1 MILCFLSGN
10 RPGFGPDS
18 QRNVPDPTV
27 AYKKLKH
34 GDKLPV
40 LSVCTSDS
48 SGGAA
53 RAAYRIHLAVQEYGI
68 DSRMFVKNKGT
79 SDDRVFSVSDFV
91 PHNTLYRAFD
101 WVRNKVKNKW
111 QHYQWGKYPQ
121 RGPYFMSDL
130 RATDIGGALQK
141 LDYDILH
148 LHWVNLRF
156 LPLDKLPKDKPIVWT
171 LHDSWPFCGICHVP
185 MDCTRYQSECGRCP
199 QLGSAKMD
207 DLSHQVWTEKLRLFK
222 DLDLHI
228 VAPSHWLADCAR
240 KSALFKD
247 LDIRVI
253 PNCLDTDTFCPGDRV
268 EACRRFGLDPA
279 RRHILFGA
287 MQAVEDKNKGFDYLV
302 NALEQIGSV
311 LSTDTDFVVF
321 GTSKPIAA
329 EIGGLKVS
337 SIGLLRNQE
346 DIVRAYRSADVT
358 VVPSLSENLSCTIM
372 ESMACGTPVAAFAIG
387 GNGDLIDHQV
397 NGYLAREKDCGDL
410 AQGIRWCLDH
420 VQDLTPA
427 ASGKIIGNFTPA
439 VVGEKYAG
447 LYRSLAKRRML

>member
-1 MILCFLSGN
+1 M
-10 RPGFGPDS
+10 
-18 QRNVPDPTV
+18 
-27 AYKKLKH
+27 
-34 GDKLPV
+34 GDKIRV

-53 RAAYRIHLAVQEYGI
+53 RAAYRIHLAVQEFGI

-79 SDDRVFSVSDFV
+79 SDDRVSSVEDFV
-91 PHNTLYRAFD
+91 PHNALYRAFD

-111 QHYQWGKYPQ
+111 QHYQWGKYPKKS
-121 RGPYFMSDL
+121 PYFMSDL
-130 RATDIGGALQK
+130 RSTDIGGALQK

-185 MDCTRYQSECGRCP
+185 MDCTRYQGECGCCP

-207 DLSHQVWTEKLRLFK
+207 DLSHQVWKDKLRLFK

-240 KSALFKD
+240 KSTLFKD
-247 LDIRVI
+247 RDIRVI
-253 PNCLDTDTFCPGDRV
+253 PNCLYTDIFCPGDRV
-268 EACRRFGLDPA
+268 EACHRFGLDPA
-279 RRHILFGA
+279 KRHILFGA

-302 NALEQIGSV
+302 HALEQIGPE
-311 LSTDTDFVVF
+311 LSADTDLVVF
-321 GTSKPIAA
+321 GTSRPIAV

-337 SIGLLRNQE
+337 SLGLLSNQE
-346 DIVRAYRSADVT
+346 DIVRAYRAADVT

-372 ESMACGTPVAAFAIG
+372 ESMACGTPVATFAIG

-397 NGYLAREKDCGDL
+397 NGYLAHEKDCKDL

-420 VQDLTPA
+420 AQTLVPA
-427 ASGKIIGNFTPA
+427 ALEGIHENYTPV
-439 VVGEKYAG
+439 VVGKAYAG
-447 LYRSLAKRRML
+447 VYRSFIEKP